1 MFIIF
6 YRHHHHIFAQAEQRE
21 YIGIRCVL
29 ESCVRAQVN
38 QREVKTK
45 NKKQTVYHKLQ
56 REKKSIYVAHK
67 FKLK

>member
-21 YIGIRCVL
+21 YIEIRCVL

-45 NKKQTVYHKLQ
+45 NKQYITSSNERKNPFTL
-56 REKKSIYVAHK
+56 
-67 FKLK
+67 LTNLN